1 MKNRITPT
9 WITKLEPTG
18 VFVFGSNPQ
27 GRHGKG
33 AALAAMKKFGAIY
46 GQARG
51 LQGRSYGI
59 VTKDLKKG
67 ERSIP
72 LNVMEKEI
80 EEFIEFAKQNPGLT
94 FYVTLI
100 GCDLAGYKTKEIGPL
115 FKNAINVDNIHLPV
129 QFWHKIKPKEETKK
143 LF

>member
-1 MKNRITPT
+1 MKGRITPT
-9 WITKLEPTG
+9 WITQLEPTG

-33 AALAAMKKFGAIY
+33 AALTALKKFGAIY

-67 ERSIP
+67 KRSIP
-72 LNVMEKEI
+72 LPTMQKEI
-80 EEFIEFAKQNPGLT
+80 NEFIEFAKQRTDLT

-100 GCDLAGYKTKEIGPL
+100 GCDLAGYKAKEIGPL
-115 FKNAINVDNIHLPV
+115 FKNAIEVTNIHLPI
-129 QFWHKIKPKEETKK
+129 QFWHKIMPQPEKPR